1 MDARETL
8 NDGSMRTATPRSV
21 RVTLRVARHP
31 VRDGRKF
38 SEFRLNLDDQMT
50 VLDALVQAQ
59 RDCDGT
65 LAFRCACR
73 VGMCGTCA
81 ATVNRIPRLVC
92 STRVKNLDSE
102 VVTVEPLPQ
111 YPVIRDVAV
120 SLAPFFA
127 VWRRARPA
135 FRPKNPG
142 ATTLAVVN
150 AHSRFRTLTAGK
162 RDCITCGACY
172 AACSITAMNPAYLG
186 PAAVNRAWLRLLD
199 PRETASAERR
209 QILDRSAD
217 GVWRCHT
224 QFNCTAVC
232 PRHIDLAD
240 TIGRVK
246 RSLLRSERFHD
257 S

>member
-1 MDARETL
+1 MPLATL
-8 NDGSMRTATPRSV
+8 RPLT
-21 RVTLRVARHP
+21 VTLRVARHP
-31 VRDGRKF
+31 VTNGRKF
-38 SEFRLNLDDQMT
+38 SEFRLSLGERMT
-50 VLDALVQAQ
+50 VLDALFLAQ
-59 RDCDGT
+59 REVDGT

-81 ATVNRIPRLVC
+81 VLVNRIPRLAC
-92 STRVKNLDSE
+92 STRVKTLDSDL
-102 VVTVEPLPQ
+102 VTVEPLPH

-135 FRPKNPG
+135 FRPKHPG
-142 ATTLAVVN
+142 ATQLAIVD
-150 AHSRFRTLTAGK
+150 ARSPFRSLTAGK

-172 AACSITAMNPAYLG
+172 AACSITAMNRAYLG
-186 PAAVNRAWLRLLD
+186 PAAVNRAWLRVLD
-199 PRETASAERR
+199 PRDEARAERLR
-209 QILDRSAD
+209 ELDRSAD

-240 TIGRVK
+240 SIGQVK
-246 RSLLRSERFHD
+246 RSLLGQLRPHEK
-257 S
+257 